1 MNLEKLAAVDPEI
14 NAAIGEEL
22 GTGAYCSQLRRT
34 RIADWDIAAAQTLQ
48 EFGITD

>member
-22 GTGAYCSQLRRT
+22 AGKEIKQN
-34 RIADWDIAAAQTLQ
+34 
-48 EFGITD
+48 